1 MQIDQEPVKP
11 GSLALRGLI
20 LPVCGS
26 ALVAL
31 GVGMTYAC
39 GPVPGIGLL
48 AAPALAAVGAV
59 GGPERKLSSRF
70 LLGAVSTA
78 LNLLVMLMLQTAFSW
93 KSCGYL

>member
-1 MQIDQEPVKP
+1 MQIDQEPVEP
-11 GSLALRGLI
+11 GSLAMRSLI

-31 GVGMTYAC
+31 GIGMTYAC
-39 GPVPGIGLL
+39 GPVPGLGLL

-59 GGPERKLSSRF
+59 GGPERKLSSRL

-78 LNLLVMLMLQTAFSW
+78 LNLFVMLVLQETFSW
-93 KSCGYL
+93 ESCGYL